1 MTEKNAIEIY
11 STHNKGK
18 SFVAEKFIRTLTLI
32 RLGFLRVVFPGEG
45 GVNLTP
51 PLHYFKV
58 NLSNIN
64 ITL

>member
-51 PLHYFKV
+51 PSSLFQGE
-58 NLSNIN
+58 LI
-64 ITL
+64 